1 MKKIV
6 LVVVLLCPFLST
18 FHAEG
23 QDEKKL
29 QMTVADQAFY
39 RVITDFNLFRPL
51 GWRPP
56 DKSPKYEL
64 MATKVPADGLAKA
77 LIREN
82 RSNRTYY
89 VSVGDQLERA
99 EVEKIGVNKVSLKLD
114 GKTISLSS
122 PSVLFLGEVGGSK
135 GRGKDNRGQE
145 DKENKERGKGKD
157 GRGKGSKGEGK
168 NRKKSGGKGSTR
180 QEVEGWSGYFRNAS
194 RQQIIDAVRS
204 EKFRGLPEE
213 TRREIG
219 TVAREYLSEKE
230 E

>member
-6 LVVVLLCPFLST
+6 LVVVLLFPFLPT

-29 QMTVADQAFY
+29 QITVAAQAFY

-64 MATKVPADGLAKA
+64 MATKVPANGPAKA
-77 LIREN
+77 LIRES

-89 VSVGDQLERA
+89 VSVGDQLESA
-99 EVEKIGVNKVSLKLD
+99 EIEKIGVNKVSLKLD

-122 PSVLFLGEVGGSK
+122 PSVQFLGEVGGSK

-145 DKENKERGKGKD
+145 GKENK
-157 GRGKGSKGEGK
+157 GRGKGSKGKCK
-168 NRKKSGGKGSTR
+168 NRKKSGGKGNTR
-180 QEVEGWSGYFRNAS
+180 QQIEGWSGYLRNAS

-219 TVAREYLSEKE
+219 TIAREYLSEKE

>member
-6 LVVVLLCPFLST
+6 LVVVLLFPFLST

-29 QMTVADQAFY
+29 QMTGTDQAFY

-64 MATKVPADGLAKA
+64 MATKVPANGLAKA
-77 LIREN
+77 LIRER

-89 VSVGDQLERA
+89 VSVGDQLESA
-99 EVEKIGVNKVSLKLD
+99 EIEKIAVNKVSLKLD
-114 GKTISLSS
+114 GKIISLSS
-122 PSVLFLGEVGGSK
+122 PGVQFLEGVGGRK

-145 DKENKERGKGKD
+145 GREDREQGKGKD
-157 GRGKGSKGEGK
+157 GRSKGGKEEGK

-180 QEVEGWSGYFRNAS
+180 QEVDGWSGYFRNAS

-219 TVAREYLSEKE
+219 TIAREYLSKE

>member
-6 LVVVLLCPFLST
+6 LVVVLLFPFLST

-64 MATKVPADGLAKA
+64 MATKVPADGPAKA
-77 LIREN
+77 LIRES
-82 RSNRTYY
+82 RSNPTYY
-89 VSVGDQLERA
+89 VSVGDQLESA
-99 EVEKIGVNKVSLKLD
+99 EIEKIGVNKVSLKLD

-122 PSVLFLGEVGGSK
+122 PSVQFLGEVGGSK

-145 DKENKERGKGKD
+145 GKENKGRGK
-157 GRGKGSKGEGK
+157 GKGSKGKGK
-168 NRKKSGGKGSTR
+168 NRKKSGEKGNTR
-180 QEVEGWSGYFRNAS
+180 QQVEGWSGYLRNAS

-219 TVAREYLSEKE
+219 TIAREYLSEKE

>member
-6 LVVVLLCPFLST
+6 LVVVLLFPVLST

-29 QMTVADQAFY
+29 QMTGTDQAFY

-64 MATKVPADGLAKA
+64 VATKVPVNGLAKA
-77 LIREN
+77 LIRER

-89 VSVGDQLERA
+89 VSVGDQLESA
-99 EVEKIGVNKVSLKLD
+99 EVKKIAVNKVSLKLD

-122 PSVLFLGEVGGSK
+122 SGVQFLGGIGGSK
-135 GRGKDNRGQE
+135 GRGKNSKGQE
-145 DKENKERGKGKD
+145 SREDRERGKGKD
-157 GRGKGSKGEGK
+157 GRSKGGKGKGK
-168 NRKKSGGKGSTR
+168 NRKKSGGKGSAR
-180 QEVEGWSGYFRNAS
+180 QQVEGWSGYFRNAS

-219 TVAREYLSEKE
+219 TIAREYLSEKE

>member
-6 LVVVLLCPFLST
+6 LVVVLLFPFLST

-64 MATKVPADGLAKA
+64 MATKVPADGPAKA
-77 LIREN
+77 LIRES

-89 VSVGDQLERA
+89 VSVGDQLESA
-99 EVEKIGVNKVSLKLD
+99 EIEKIGVNKVSLKLD

-122 PSVLFLGEVGGSK
+122 PSVQFLGEVGGSK

-145 DKENKERGKGKD
+145 GKENKGRGK
-157 GRGKGSKGEGK
+157 GKGSKGKGK
-168 NRKKSGGKGSTR
+168 NRKKSGEKGNTR
-180 QEVEGWSGYFRNAS
+180 QQVEGWSGYLRNAS

-219 TVAREYLSEKE
+219 TIAREYLSEKE

>member
-6 LVVVLLCPFLST
+6 LVVVLLFPFLST

-51 GWRPP
+51 GWHPP

-64 MATKVPADGLAKA
+64 MATKVPADGPAKA
-77 LIREN
+77 LIRES

-89 VSVGDQLERA
+89 VSVGDQLESA
-99 EVEKIGVNKVSLKLD
+99 EIEKIGVNKVSLKLD

-122 PSVLFLGEVGGSK
+122 PSVQFLGEVGGSK

-145 DKENKERGKGKD
+145 GKENKGRGKGKD
-157 GRGKGSKGEGK
+157 GRGKGSKGKGK
-168 NRKKSGGKGSTR
+168 NRKKSGEKGNTR
-180 QEVEGWSGYFRNAS
+180 QQVEGWSGYLRNAS

-219 TVAREYLSEKE
+219 TIAREYLSEKE

>member
-6 LVVVLLCPFLST
+6 LVVVLLFPFLPT

-51 GWRPP
+51 GWHPP

-64 MATKVPADGLAKA
+64 MATKVPADGPAKA
-77 LIREN
+77 LIRES

-89 VSVGDQLERA
+89 VSVGDQLESA
-99 EVEKIGVNKVSLKLD
+99 EIEKIGVNKVSLKLD

-122 PSVLFLGEVGGSK
+122 PSVQFLGEVGGSK

-145 DKENKERGKGKD
+145 GKENKGRGKGKD
-157 GRGKGSKGEGK
+157 GRGKGSKGKGK
-168 NRKKSGGKGSTR
+168 NRKKSGGKGNTR
-180 QEVEGWSGYFRNAS
+180 QQIEGWSGYLRNAS

-219 TVAREYLSEKE
+219 TIAREYLSEKE